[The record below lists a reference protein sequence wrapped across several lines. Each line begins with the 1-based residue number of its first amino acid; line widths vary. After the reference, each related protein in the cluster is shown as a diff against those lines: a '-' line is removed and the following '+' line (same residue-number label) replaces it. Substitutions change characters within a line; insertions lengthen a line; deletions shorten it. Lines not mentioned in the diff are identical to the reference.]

1 MFTRFFIS
9 LLDAFDF
16 ADTNTVQDA
25 SRIIYETSTEL
36 VHSRDPLSQ
45 SVGTQNPKVWDLI
58 PRGDSKFSFSYARNE
73 AQKRLYSFSHKKNI
87 SSQLLENTCVMPT
100 IRGNKDLH
108 EQFIVLKKCR
118 RKFEC
123 LFEEMFFYPKK
134 KPKLNAQSDSFKEK
148 IFSTQLILSTFHIV
162 EILTRCKETLTRFPS
177 IKKSHRNLTFRI

>member
-1 MFTRFFIS
+1 
-9 LLDAFDF
+9 
-16 ADTNTVQDA
+16 
-25 SRIIYETSTEL
+25 
-36 VHSRDPLSQ
+36 
-45 SVGTQNPKVWDLI
+45 
-58 PRGDSKFSFSYARNE
+58 
-73 AQKRLYSFSHKKNI
+73 
-87 SSQLLENTCVMPT
+87 MPT

-118 RKFEC
+118 KKFEC

-177 IKKSHRNLTFRI
+177 IKKSHRNLTFRIWKMMNESLERHFNWFSLIFILDTLFYYRAKNWSSFCLIMLPAWSTALLCYCSYIYLCILLLHFPCLLCIYNFL